1 MPLDSSVPQ
10 ETSLVARQIAG
21 RPLPADSPLWKTL
34 FPSEQL
40 RIEGRVAVE
49 NSVKYL
55 VGMRLNAAK
64 ELYAAA
70 FVPSTLGHEQDFK
83 TFCDFLI
90 AKGCVS
96 SDLVHIIRD

>member
-1 MPLDSSVPQ
+1 MFL
-10 ETSLVARQIAG
+10 RR
-21 RPLPADSPLWKTL
+21 RPWSRVKSPADPYQQSH
-34 FPSEQL
+34 PSGKL
-40 RIEGRVAVE
+40 YSRPNNSGLKAAVAVE

-70 FVPSTLGHEQDFK
+70 FVPSTPGHEQDFK

-96 SDLVHIIRD
+96 IDLVHIILD